1 MSNGTITTDEN
12 MNTEKDYIKN
22 MDNRTRVTVEA
33 LEVMAD
39 ADLEWFKPAQK
50 AGKWFEK
57 PTDKTASREA

>member
-1 MSNGTITTDEN
+1 